1 MREVIPRNKI
11 YLFYVC
17 GHVCRFMFLFDSFN
31 LRLKLQPLNLWFG
44 MSPLSISSW
53 FFYITLKGINFNT
66 NETSECVCVC
76 VCVNNYSTAKKKKK
90 LIRKLIWPAYVGH
103 QLGQV
108 VVQGEEANWETIL
121 FFHFLIWFQS
131 LFIIPLVIL
140 KAAIKFQV
148 VSHYLRIP
156 QPLNCFTDSWWIC
169 QRNEHKENE
178 SNKWRLK
185 LVKNTTI
192 ILQ

>member
-1 MREVIPRNKI
+1 M
-11 YLFYVC
+11 
-17 GHVCRFMFLFDSFN
+17 
-31 LRLKLQPLNLWFG
+31 
-44 MSPLSISSW
+44 
-53 FFYITLKGINFNT
+53 
-66 NETSECVCVC
+66 
-76 VCVNNYSTAKKKKK
+76 
-90 LIRKLIWPAYVGH
+90 WPAYVGH

-108 VVQGEEANWETIL
+108 VVQEEEANWETIL

-156 QPLNCFTDSWWIC
+156 HPLNCFTDSWWIC
-169 QRNEHKENE
+169 QKNEHKENE
-178 SNKWRLK
+178 SNKRRLK